1 MPKGSSA
8 FHSGGMPLDL
18 PWFSPLVARLEAAFA
33 AEPFPRDSAHDLAHI
48 LRVAALA
55 REIAEAEGADV
66 ATCVAGAL
74 LHDLVYRPKNHPE
87 SSQTA
92 AMAAELVPRWC
103 RETPGLEDRAEAVAH
118 AVEAHSWSGGGAPD
132 TLEAKVVQDADR
144 LEAIGAIGIARVFA
158 TGGSFGSRLWHPTDP
173 WAEDR
178 EWDDKAYTLDHFF
191 RKLLK
196 LADGMQTATG
206 RRLAAERQRVLL
218 DYLGALRRELEG
230 GR

>member
-1 MPKGSSA
+1 MRQGDLV
-8 FHSGGMPLDL
+8 FQCDSGGMPESL
-18 PWFSPLVARLEAAFA
+18 PWYPALVARLSEAFA
-33 AEPFPRDSAHDLAHI
+33 TEPFPRDSAHDLAHI
-48 LRVAALA
+48 LRVARLA
-55 REIAEAEGADV
+55 DEIALAEGADRD
-66 ATCVAGAL
+66 TCVAGAL

-103 RETPGLEDRAEAVAH
+103 RETPGLEARAEAVAH

-158 TGGSFGSRLWHPTDP
+158 TGGSFGSALWHPTDP
-173 WAEDR
+173 WAEGR
-178 EWDDKAYTLDHFF
+178 ELDDKAHTLDHFF

-196 LADGMQTATG
+196 LADGMQTRTG
-206 RRLAAERQRVLL
+206 RRLAESRQKVLT
-218 DYLGALRRELEG
+218 DYLEALRSELG
-230 GR
+230 